1 MKIPPL
7 ADQSVFVRGAI
18 SGVIREG
25 VIAGA
30 LTGLM
35 ILLFIGSWRSTVI
48 IAVSIPLS
56 ILTSILILSFLGETI
71 NIMTLGGLALA
82 VGILVDDATV
92 VIENINRVLEENH
105 ETDIRQA
112 ILNGSQQVAVPALV
126 STLCICIVFMPL
138 FLLGGVAR
146 FLFVPLA
153 EAVVFAMLASYF
165 FSRTLV
171 PTLAMYL
178 LKLNSVQGES
188 RNPLVLFQRKFERG
202 FTRVRSEQERLL
214 TRLVKHRKVF
224 IPAFLGLCLGAFLLA
239 PWLGQDFFPDTDSG
253 QFSLHIRAKTGTR
266 IEDSAQLAD
275 LVEASIRK
283 EVPPDE
289 IDNILDNIG
298 LPFSSY
304 NLMHSNSG
312 VLGANDADVLVSLRR
327 NHHPTAQYVRALRQE
342 LPREFP
348 GTTFY
353 FLPADIVTQILNFGL
368 PAPID
373 IQVEGNNMQANH
385 DIAENIMTELHQ
397 VPGLTDLHI
406 QQPLDYPTLDVV
418 VDRTKAL
425 QAGYQ
430 EKDVASSVLNS
441 LSGSFQITPMFF
453 VNWNNGVNYNLVAQT
468 PQYRIQ
474 SIKDIRNIPIAG
486 GSKGS
491 PEILADVAS
500 MKRGSEVAI
509 ISHYNIRRVIDIY
522 GTPQD
527 RDLGAVSGD
536 VQRVVDA
543 RRKSLPRG
551 TFITVRGQVDTMHK
565 SYTGLFT
572 GLGFAIVLVY
582 LLIVVNFQSWLDPF
596 IIITALPAAMA
607 GIVLMLFF
615 AHTTLSVPA
624 LMGALMCVGVATA
637 NSILVVSFAK
647 DRLLVHGDAVKAA
660 VEAGATRFRPVI
672 MTALAMII
680 GMAPMALGLG
690 DGGEQNAPLGRV
702 VIGGLLCATA
712 ATLVFVPSVFALFHK
727 TSQVSSISEHNHDT
741 E

>member
-1 MKIPPL
+1 L
-7 ADQSVFVRGAI
+7 S
-18 SGVIREG
+18 
-25 VIAGA
+25 
-30 LTGLM
+30 
-35 ILLFIGSWRSTVI
+35 LLH
-48 IAVSIPLS
+48 
-56 ILTSILILSFLGETI
+56 ETI

-92 VIENINRVLEENH
+92 VIENINRILEEGH
-105 ETDIRQA
+105 ETEIKQA
-112 ILNGSQQVAVPALV
+112 ILDGSQQVAVPALV

-138 FLLGGVAR
+138 FLLSGVAR
-146 FLFVPLA
+146 YLFVPLA

-171 PTLAMYL
+171 PTLAMYM
-178 LKLNSVQGES
+178 LNLNEGQGES

-202 FTRVRSEQERLL
+202 FSGVRDAHERLL
-214 TRLVKHRKVF
+214 TRLVTRRKVF
-224 IPAFLGLCLGAFLLA
+224 IPAFLAVCVCVFLLT

-283 EVPPDE
+283 EVPSNE
-289 IDNILDNIG
+289 IDNILDNVG
-298 LPFSSY
+298 LPFSPY
-304 NLMHSNSG
+304 NLMHSTSG
-312 VLGANDADVLVSLRR
+312 VLGANDTDVLVSLRKG
-327 NHHPTAQYVRALRQE
+327 HHPTAQYIRVLRQK

-373 IQVEGNNMQANH
+373 VQIEGSNIQANH
-385 DIAENIMTELHQ
+385 DIAEGIMTELHQ
-397 VPGLTDLHI
+397 VPGLADLHS
-406 QQPLDYPTLDVV
+406 QQPLDYPTLDVD

-453 VNWNNGVNYNLVAQT
+453 VNWKNGVDYNLVAQT

-474 SIKDIRNIPIAG
+474 SIKDIQNIPIAG

-500 MKRGSEVAI
+500 MNRGSEVAI
-509 ISHYNIRRVIDIY
+509 INHYNIRRVIDIY

-536 VQRVVDA
+536 VQRIVDA
-543 RRKSLPRG
+543 HRKSLPRG
-551 TFITVRGQVDTMHK
+551 TFITIRGQVETMHE
-565 SYTGLFT
+565 SYTGLIT

-582 LLIVVNFQSWLDPF
+582 MLIVVNFQSWLDPF

-615 AHTTLSVPA
+615 THTTLSVPA

-647 DRLLVHGDAVKAA
+647 DRLLIHGDAVKAA
-660 VEAGATRFRPVI
+660 LEAGTTRFRPVI

-680 GMAPMALGLG
+680 GMVPMAFGLG
-690 DGGEQNAPLGRV
+690 DGGEQNAPLGRA
-702 VIGGLLCATA
+702 VIGGLFCATV

-727 TSQVSSISEHNHDT
+727 NSHVASLESPGTSKTNSALIT
-741 E
+741 EPQS